1 MYQPETDIF
10 IGITIFCVRVE
21 VSVPNN
27 TNLLENFIFGHAGEE
42 LKKEEQLLFKENDL
56 CILHKVACYLFVK
69 KI

>member
-1 MYQPETDIF
+1 MYQPETDTF

-42 LKKEEQLLFKENDL
+42 LKKKEGTTF
-56 CILHKVACYLFVK
+56 IYRK
-69 KI
+69 